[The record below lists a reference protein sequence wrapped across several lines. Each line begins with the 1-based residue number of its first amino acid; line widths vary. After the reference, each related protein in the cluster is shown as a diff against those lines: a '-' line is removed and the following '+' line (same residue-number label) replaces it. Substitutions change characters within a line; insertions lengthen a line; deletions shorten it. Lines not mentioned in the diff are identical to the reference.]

1 MSLSAL
7 QQSFIASL
15 QNIYE
20 PREAENIF
28 NLVIEN
34 LTGID
39 LKNNKTAKF
48 TPDGCFIKML
58 NEIQERL
65 QKLEPVQYILN
76 EAWFY
81 DIPFYVDRNVL
92 IPRPE
97 TEELVDWIIKDHKNN
112 DAITIL
118 DIGTGSGCI
127 PVVLKRKLASAQIFS
142 CDISKNALDVA
153 GKNARKHK
161 TDIHFMQLDFL
172 DSNSWAQLPKADI
185 LVSNPPYIPH
195 SAQSSMHGNVL
206 KYEPHEALF
215 VKDRQPLIFYEA
227 IAAAC
232 KSVLLPNG
240 KIYVE
245 IYEGLGKETAALFER
260 LGYCP
265 VLKKDMQGKDRMIKA
280 GRL

>member
-20 PREAENIF
+20 PQEAENIF

-48 TPDGCFIKML
+48 IPDGCFLKML

-65 QKLEPVQYILN
+65 QNREPVQYILN

-97 TEELVDWIIKDHKNN
+97 TEELVDWIIKDHKKN

-142 CDISKNALDVA
+142 CDISKKALDVA
-153 GKNARKHK
+153 GKNARTHK

-172 DSNSWAQLPKADI
+172 DNNSWAQLPKADL
-185 LVSNPPYIPH
+185 LVSNPPYIPI
-195 SAQSSMHGNVL
+195 SDQSSMQENVL

-215 VKDRQPLIFYEA
+215 VKDHQPLAFYEA
-227 IAAAC
+227 IASAG
-232 KSVLLPNG
+232 KLVLNPNG

-245 IYEGLGKETAALFER
+245 IYEGLGKETTVLFER
-260 LGYCP
+260 SGYSP
-265 VLKKDMQGKDRMIKA
+265 ILKKDMQGKDRMIKA
-280 GRL
+280 ERL

>member
-1 MSLSAL
+1 MTLPAL
-7 QQSFIASL
+7 QQGFTESL
-15 QNIYE
+15 QNIYDS
-20 PREAENIF
+20 REAENIF

-39 LKNNKTAKF
+39 LKNDKTAKF

-58 NEIQERL
+58 DAIQERL

-81 DIPFYVDRNVL
+81 DIPFYVDKNVL

-97 TEELVDWIIKDHKNN
+97 TEELVDWIIKDHKKN

-127 PVVLKRKLASAQIFS
+127 PVVLKRKLAAAQVYS

-153 GKNARKHK
+153 GKNARRHK
-161 TDIHFMQLDFL
+161 ADIHFLHLDFL
-172 DSNSWAQLPKADI
+172 DSKSWMQLPKTDI

-195 SAQSSMHGNVL
+195 SDQSSMHGNVL
-206 KYEPHEALF
+206 EYEPHEALF
-215 VKDRQPLIFYEA
+215 VKDHHPLVFYEA
-227 IAAAC
+227 IAAAGS
-232 KSVLLPNG
+232 SVLNPNG

-245 IYEGLGKETAALFER
+245 IYEGLAKETAALFER
-260 LGYCP
+260 SGYGFA
-265 VLKKDMQGKDRMIKA
+265 LKKDMQGKERMIKA
-280 GRL
+280 ERL

>member
-1 MSLSAL
+1 
-7 QQSFIASL
+7 
-15 QNIYE
+15 
-20 PREAENIF
+20 
-28 NLVIEN
+28 
-34 LTGID
+34 
-39 LKNNKTAKF
+39 
-48 TPDGCFIKML
+48 ML

-245 IYEGLGKETAALFER
+245 IYEGLGKKTAALFER